1 MNTELK
7 KVKKWLDA
15 NKLALNIE
23 KTNFVPFHSPTWKF
37 YWSYLEGKTIR
48 EEKFVKFL
56 GVLSDETQSF
66 RFRLAELSKK
76 LSGVTG
82 ILFKCRHLLP
92 QEVLKTLYYATFFPF
107 IQYGIFVWGLTHKS
121 YLNSVYIIQKRVIKA
136 NTFNDVMSQ
145 SGPLFHQ
152 LEILKLQD
160 AHILQTV
167 SFVFNCV
174 RNLGPEHF
182 STYFQKNSTVHHYNP
197 QQASRE
203 DLFLF
208 RGNTDHFGLKSI
220 QFFGAKLWNTIPVNL
235 RNSLSFSI
243 LGKEFKTL
251 IINSYEEAD

>member
-1 MNTELK
+1 MEVLLILFGSK
-7 KVKKWLDA
+7 K
-15 NKLALNIE
+15 
-23 KTNFVPFHSPTWKF
+23 
-37 YWSYLEGKTIR
+37 IR

-56 GVLSDETQSF
+56 GVLSDETQNF
-66 RFRLAELSKK
+66 RFRLAELFKK
-76 LSGVTG
+76 LSRATG

-92 QEVLKTLYYATFFPF
+92 LEVLKTLYHAMFFPF

-121 YLNSVYIIQKRVIKA
+121 YLYSIYITQKRVIKA
-136 NTFNDVMSQ
+136 MTFNYVMSQ

-160 AHILQTV
+160 VHMLQTV

-174 RNLGPEHF
+174 RNLGPDHF
-182 STYFQKNSTVHHYNP
+182 NSYFQKNSTIHHCNTR
-197 QQASRE
+197 QASRE

-208 RGNTDHFGLKSI
+208 RRNTDHFGLKSI

-235 RNSLSFSI
+235 RNSLSLSI

-251 IINSYEEAD
+251 IINSYDEAD